1 MRRSPSCSP
10 GAALPTV
17 HIRALVPYHASSI
30 RLDTCTCT
38 CTHMVVWICP
48 ALQLAPVLNQDRTS
62 LVRTAHSSMART
74 ARCLSARRHAA
85 STSASST
92 WRTRQG
98 ASGSHGRACDAE
110 ASASVPFATCVL
122 GGPTDVHVERLRPC
136 ESCATFR
143 AKRSTKQA
151 CEACGGCGVAQVRL
165 EGVEEVQWRPCP
177 ACGGAG
183 AVAEEFCN
191 ACGGTQVRLERAE
204 IRVSVPAGVGQGAR
218 LRVKGQ
224 GHEMPDGS
232 VGDLYV
238 QVDMELHESFQMH
251 GKDVLS
257 RLTLTYLD
265 ALLGSTVVV
274 ETLDG
279 AKRVQIAPGTMHGDV
294 IAIAQCGAPGK
305 DETRGSHRAI
315 VQLELPK
322 EISWEERKLLEELRE
337 LQRAKEKGKSRR
349 STRGR

>member
-1 MRRSPSCSP
+1 MDSVRI
-10 GAALPTV
+10 G
-17 HIRALVPYHASSI
+17 RAS
-30 RLDTCTCT
+30 
-38 CTHMVVWICP
+38 MK
-48 ALQLAPVLNQDRTS
+48 LARTS
-62 LVRTAHSSMART
+62 
-74 ARCLSARRHAA
+74 RCLCARGHAA
-85 STSASST
+85 SPSSSST

-98 ASGSHGRACDAE
+98 AAGSHGRTCDAE
-110 ASASVPFATCVL
+110 AFVSVPFATCVL

-143 AKRSTKQA
+143 NKRSTKQV

-165 EGVEEVQWRPCP
+165 EGGEEVQWRPCP

-183 AVAEEFCN
+183 AVAEEFCKT
-191 ACGGTQVRLERAE
+191 CGGTQVRLERAE

-224 GHEMPDGS
+224 GHNMPDGS
-232 VGDLYV
+232 VGDLYI
-238 QVDMELHESFQMH
+238 QVNMELHESFRMH

-274 ETLDG
+274 ETLHG
-279 AKRVQIAPGTMHGDV
+279 AKQVQIAPGTMHGDV
-294 IAIAQCGAPGK
+294 IAIAQCGAPGR
-305 DETRGSHRAI
+305 DESRGSHRAI

-322 EISWEERKLLEELRE
+322 EISCEERKVLEELRE
-337 LQRAKEKGKSRR
+337 LQRAKEKEKSRR
-349 STRGR
+349 ATRSR